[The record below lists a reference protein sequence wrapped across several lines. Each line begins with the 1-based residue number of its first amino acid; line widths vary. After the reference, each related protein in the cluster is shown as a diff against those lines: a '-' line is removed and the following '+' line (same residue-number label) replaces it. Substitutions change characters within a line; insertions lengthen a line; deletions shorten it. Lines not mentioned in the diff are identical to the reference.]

1 VQSRIASVALAS
13 VSLLFLVDLFL
24 PWSRSGVGLAHDR
37 TNAWETG
44 PGIFAGAFA
53 AFVLAWEAARVGG
66 FTSTLRADGY
76 LAFAAGTTAALL
88 GAATLITLATDGFYS
103 AKLAYGSWIGLG
115 LSVVMACASLARL
128 LEHRWLTT

>member
-1 VQSRIASVALAS
+1 

-24 PWSRSGVGLAHDR
+24 PWSRSGVGIVHDR

-53 AFVLAWEAARVGG
+53 ALVFTWEAARVAG
-66 FTSTLRADGY
+66 FSSTLGADGY
-76 LAFAAGTTAALL
+76 IAFAAGSTAALL

-103 AKLAYGSWIGLG
+103 GELAYGSWIGLA
-115 LSVVMACASLARL
+115 LCVVLVVASLARL
-128 LEHRWLTT
+128 LEHRTLT